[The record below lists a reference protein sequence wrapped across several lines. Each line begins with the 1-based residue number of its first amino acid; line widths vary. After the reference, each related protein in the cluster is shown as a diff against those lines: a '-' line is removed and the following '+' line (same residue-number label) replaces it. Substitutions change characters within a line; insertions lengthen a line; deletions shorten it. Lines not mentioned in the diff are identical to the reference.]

1 VRARACTIAFRG
13 AYEFSSPPEAMWT
26 AIEHSERFEGWWWWL
41 GEFRLDG
48 RGLVPGAVLHG
59 RVSPPVPYQMQV
71 HIHLEVCEAPY
82 RIDAAVAGDLVG
94 PAHLRLSPSG
104 AGTLAEVD
112 WALEMMQRPMRMAAR
127 VASPLL
133 RFGHDRVVEATVR
146 GLPPEFGYRGGR
158 GRHL

>member
-1 VRARACTIAFRG
+1 MGRPTSVIEYRG
-13 AYEFSSPPEAMWT
+13 EYEFSLPPEAMWE

-41 GEFRLDG
+41 GEFHLDG

-59 RVSPPVPYQMQV
+59 LVSPPVPYRMRV
-71 HIHLEVCEAPY
+71 RVHLEECEAPY

-104 AGTLAEVD
+104 SGTHAEVD

-127 VASPLL
+127 VAHPLL
-133 RFGHDRVVEATVR
+133 RFAHDRVVEATVSGFR
-146 GLPPEFGYRGGR
+146 RHVEQGGA
-158 GRHL
+158 G